1 MRKLEMKIE
10 VPGVNDGRIIS
21 TEVKDG
27 YILLNF
33 EVEEGNMES
42 INSKVKEA
50 KEKIEVPVA
59 SENSEFECKI
69 DPIIFDGVWM
79 EHEPSTE
86 RQKETLD
93 LYKEAKSKGML
104 HSFTCMTID
113 PTVIN
118 KRLIY
123 KKDQLPAVGLPQ
135 KKWKK
140 ILKEYNPRR
149 NSRQMTR
156 TEFICRNLFI
166 IQKLVE
172 SGYGIDRAWYAVC
185 DDSKEIGHYNNSYD
199 AKGYFETTGSREV
212 CGFYDLA
219 NTSKLL
225 AEDPWNK
232 NGGFWIAGG
241 HCRYPSNIAPVADM
255 YHSIDI
261 GFD

>member
-79 EHEPSTE
+79 EHDPSTE

-123 KKDQLPAVGLPQ
+123 KKD
-135 KKWKK
+135 
-140 ILKEYNPRR
+140 
-149 NSRQMTR
+149 
-156 TEFICRNLFI
+156 
-166 IQKLVE
+166 
-172 SGYGIDRAWYAVC
+172 
-185 DDSKEIGHYNNSYD
+185 
-199 AKGYFETTGSREV
+199 
-212 CGFYDLA
+212 
-219 NTSKLL
+219 
-225 AEDPWNK
+225 
-232 NGGFWIAGG
+232 
-241 HCRYPSNIAPVADM
+241 
-255 YHSIDI
+255 
-261 GFD
+261 